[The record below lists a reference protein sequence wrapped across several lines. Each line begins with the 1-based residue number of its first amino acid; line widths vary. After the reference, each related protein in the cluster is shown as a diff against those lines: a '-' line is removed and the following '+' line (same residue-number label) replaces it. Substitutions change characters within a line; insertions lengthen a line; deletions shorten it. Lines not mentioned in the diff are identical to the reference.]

1 MYENTEQWEV
11 LIFLSY
17 KKFYIERTKVAH
29 ILRAPAVRRDSEES
43 RLMGAFENP
52 FILPYSKVGE
62 EELARFRGSRECL
75 ALRQELEAE
84 DSKIRNAL
92 RGLYNL
98 YIEKSGEHVNML
110 DCDNFSEEVYKL
122 MLEELEGI
130 AENLEEAALVEP
142 TKLRMGKIIRSG
154 LLIAYLEGKYVKNFG
169 QLLLHEDTVKLG
181 KREALR
187 EDCAADLYL
196 AEFKRVLS

>member
-1 MYENTEQWEV
+1 MYESTEQWEV

-17 KKFYIERTKVAH
+17 KKFYIERTKVAQA
-29 ILRAPAVRRDSEES
+29 LRAPPVRGEEES
-43 RLMGAFENP
+43 PLAASAESP
-52 FILPYSKVGE
+52 FVLPYSKVAE
-62 EELARFRGSRECL
+62 EELVRFRGSRECL

-98 YIEKSGEHVNML
+98 YIEKSGELVNML
-110 DCDNFSEEVYKL
+110 DCDNFAEEIFRL

-130 AENLEEAALVEP
+130 AENLEEPALVEP

-154 LLIAYLEGKYVKNFG
+154 LLVAYLEGRYVKNFG
-169 QLLLHEDTVKLG
+169 QLLLLEDTVRVG

-187 EDCAADLYL
+187 EDCAADLFL
-196 AEFKRVLS
+196 AEFRRVLS

>member
-17 KKFYIERTKVAH
+17 KKFYIERTKVAQV
-29 ILRAPAVRRDSEES
+29 LRAPSVRKEEES
-43 RLMGAFENP
+43 RLMLGLENP
-52 FILPYSKVGE
+52 FVLPYSKVSE
-62 EELARFRGSRECL
+62 EELVRFRGSRECL

-110 DCDNFSEEVYKL
+110 DCDNFSEEIFRL
-122 MLEELEGI
+122 MLEELQGI
-130 AENLEEAALVEP
+130 AENLEEPALIEP

-154 LLIAYLEGKYVKNFG
+154 LLIAYLEGKYVKNFA
-169 QLLLHEDTVKLG
+169 QILLHEDTVKLG
-181 KREALR
+181 KRETLR
-187 EDCAADLYL
+187 EDCAADLFL